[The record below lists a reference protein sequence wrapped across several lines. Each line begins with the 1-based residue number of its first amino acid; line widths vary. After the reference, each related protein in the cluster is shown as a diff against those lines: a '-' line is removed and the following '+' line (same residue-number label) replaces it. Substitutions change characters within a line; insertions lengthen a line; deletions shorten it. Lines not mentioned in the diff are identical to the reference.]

1 MIHYIIDGNNL
12 IGKIPSLR
20 KLEDKQSARE
30 KLSLMLQRYFSGRK
44 VKVSLHFDGYENE
57 LIKAA
62 RIVIRYSLN
71 RSADDLIRKEIEN
84 MKNIKSTYVVSS
96 DAEVLSYARLCGC
109 KVIKSEEFY
118 DMISQSNKNF
128 SSEEKPTEFN
138 KDEFKKLF
146 GIE

>member
-96 DAEVLSYARLCGC
+96 DAEVLSYARSCGC

>member
-57 LIKAA
+57 PIKAA
-62 RIVIRYSLN
+62 GIVIRYSLN

-118 DMISQSNKNF
+118 DMISNSNKNI
-128 SSEEKPTEFN
+128 SPEEKPTEFN